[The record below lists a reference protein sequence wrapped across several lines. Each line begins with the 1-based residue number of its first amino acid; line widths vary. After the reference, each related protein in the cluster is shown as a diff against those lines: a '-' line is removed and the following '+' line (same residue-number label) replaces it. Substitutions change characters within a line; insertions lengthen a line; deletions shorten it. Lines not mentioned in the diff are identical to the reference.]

1 MKSEVMQYSWFKLLR
16 CTRLKKTILARV
28 PMFGWK
34 MRVHARS
41 FVGKLICRDG
51 AWEIDNTRFLLKNL
65 SLKQDDVAIDAGA
78 NIGWY
83 SLLLDKIAAGS
94 GARTLAF
101 EPYPENF
108 DWLVENLKRN
118 NAKSVTAVRKGVS
131 DKSGETTM
139 YLEKDGGALSML
151 PLSNLRRGATQI
163 ESVALDEYLKGEN
176 IAPRRVRFVKMDIE
190 GFELMA
196 LRGAAE
202 VLQTCPLMMIE
213 YAPRLMAQ
221 GNLKP
226 RDVIDLM
233 TANRYV
239 PHYLI
244 RGELHAAHAASLADE
259 NLVNIFWRKQ

>member
-1 MKSEVMQYSWFKLLR
+1 MKSEVLQYAWFKLAR
-16 CTRLKKTILARV
+16 YTRIKKTIVADV
-28 PMFGWK
+28 PVFGWK

-51 AWEIDNTRFLLKNL
+51 AWEIDNTRFLLQNL
-65 SLKQDDVAIDAGA
+65 SLQKGDVAIDAGA

-108 DWLVENLKRN
+108 HWLVENITRN
-118 NAKSVTAVRKGVS
+118 NAKSVTAICKGVS
-131 DKSGETTM
+131 AKSGKSAM
-139 YLEKDGGALSML
+139 YLEPDGGALSML
-151 PLSNLRRGATQI
+151 PLSNLRGAMPVET
-163 ESVALDEYLKGEN
+163 VTLDEYLKAEN
-176 IAPRRVRFVKMDIE
+176 IEPRRVRFVKMDIE

-196 LRGAAE
+196 LRGAGE
-202 VLQTCPLMMIE
+202 LLQTCPLMMIE
-213 YAPRLMAQ
+213 YAPMLMAQ

-226 RDVIDLM
+226 QDVIDLM
-233 TANRYV
+233 TAHHYL

-244 RGELHAAHAASLADE
+244 RGELHAAQKASLADE
-259 NLVNIFWRKQ
+259 NLVNLFWRKR